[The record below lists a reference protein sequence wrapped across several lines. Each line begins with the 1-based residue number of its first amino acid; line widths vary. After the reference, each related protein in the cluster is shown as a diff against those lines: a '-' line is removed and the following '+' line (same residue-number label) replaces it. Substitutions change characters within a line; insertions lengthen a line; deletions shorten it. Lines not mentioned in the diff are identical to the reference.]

1 MKHYDVVII
10 GAGVIGCAIAREL
23 TQYDLS
29 LAVLEKENDVCNV
42 TSMANSAIVHSGY
55 DPKPGTLK
63 AKFNVLGNPM
73 FDQICQDLDVEF
85 SRPGSLT
92 VATTM
97 EEIEVLKT
105 LEENAKQNDVV
116 VQLLN
121 AEEVRA
127 KEPFLSDQV
136 IGALFAPTCGI
147 VNPFELTIGYME
159 NAIENGAELFLNEPV
174 VKIEKHNQGFEI
186 TTSNGTIFHA
196 NIVVNA
202 AGLQSDTISKLAGG
216 ISFDIFPRKGMYYV
230 LDHFKMPFVKHT
242 IFPVPSS
249 SGKGVLVTPTTHG
262 NYLVGPTSDYVQETD
277 DFATD
282 RLSLDYIKMMALKM
296 VPNIPFQHTI
306 RSFAGLRAIASGNDF
321 ILGEDACQ
329 PGLFQVAG
337 IQSPGLAASPAIA
350 RYIQS
355 LICDKIKPSINKKFQ
370 PKRRPLYRLKS
381 KTIEEK
387 SALIATN
394 PSFGRIICRCEH
406 ISEGE
411 IVDAIHRSCG
421 ARSVK
426 GVKKRVRPGFG
437 KCQGGFCEPLV
448 VKLLAREL
456 GISPIEVPYDR
467 NQATILQKETKH
479 IEGGRLTD
487 EKL

>member
-1 MKHYDVVII
+1 MKHYDVIII
-10 GAGVIGCAIAREL
+10 GAGIIGSSIAREL
-23 TQYDLS
+23 TRYNLS
-29 LAVLEKENDVCNV
+29 IAVLEKENDVCNV

-73 FDQICQDLDVEF
+73 FEQICQDLDVEF

-92 VATTM
+92 VATSVD
-97 EEIEVLKT
+97 ELEVLKS
-105 LEENAKQNDVV
+105 LEANAIQNGVV
-116 VQLLN
+116 VKLLN

-127 KEPFLSDQV
+127 REPFLSDQV
-136 IGALFAPTCGI
+136 MGALFAPTCGI

-159 NAIENGAELFLNEPV
+159 NAIENGAELFLNEMV
-174 VKIEKHNQGFEI
+174 VKIEKNNHFFKI
-186 TTSNGTIFHA
+186 TTSNGSIFQTS
-196 NIVVNA
+196 IVVNA

-216 ISFDIFPRKGMYYV
+216 KSFEIFPRKGMYYV
-230 LDHFKMPFVKHT
+230 LDHFKMPFVTHT

-282 RLSLDYIKMMALKM
+282 RLSLDYIKMMALRM

-306 RSFAGLRAIASGNDF
+306 RSFAGLRAIATGNDF
-321 ILGEDACQ
+321 ILGEDEQQ

-350 RYIQS
+350 QYIQA
-355 LICDKIKPSINKKFQ
+355 LICAKMQPTINVNFQ
-370 PKRRPLYRLKS
+370 PKRRPLYRLKNR
-381 KTIEEK
+381 TLEEK
-387 SALIATN
+387 SALIAAN

-448 VKLLAREL
+448 VKLLAREM

-467 NQATILQKETKH
+467 RQATILQEETKH
-479 IEGGRLTD
+479 TERGHDSD